1 MSQVPI
7 ELKWVQK
14 VREGDGTAFEQL
26 FRLYCQ
32 PLIYFVRRYVQ
43 DVPTAENLV
52 QEVFLAVW
60 ANRSRLDPAKNVKTY
75 LYTAARNQALKHLR
89 HSNVED
95 RSAEEVGSALP
106 RQDTP
111 EDELR
116 QKEISTA
123 VARAVEALPEKTR
136 IVFSMNRY
144 DHLTYAEIAEIQG
157 VSIKTVETQMGRALE
172 FLRGRLGD
180 LL

>member
-14 VREGDGTAFEQL
+14 VREGDGKAFEQL

-32 PLIYFVRRYVQ
+32 PLIHFISRYVQ

-75 LYTAARNQALKHLR
+75 LYTAAKNQALKHLR
-89 HSNVED
+89 HNDVED
-95 RSAEEVGSALP
+95 RGAEAVGSTLP

-123 VARAVEALPEKTR
+123 VARAVAALPEKTR
-136 IVFSMNRY
+136 IAFSMNRY

-172 FLRGRLGD
+172 FLRGRLAG